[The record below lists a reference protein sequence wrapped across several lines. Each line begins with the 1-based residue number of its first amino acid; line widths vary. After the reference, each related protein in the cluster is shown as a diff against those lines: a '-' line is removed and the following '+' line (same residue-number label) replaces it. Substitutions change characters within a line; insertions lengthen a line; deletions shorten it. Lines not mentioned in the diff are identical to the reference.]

1 MQDLI
6 SAVKSGDAERVATL
20 LDADPSLLGASE
32 NGTSAI
38 LLAMY
43 YRHPE
48 VAQLFVDRG
57 AKLTIHEAAAV
68 GDSATVRAQLD
79 ADPSLLDRCGSDGFQ
94 PLGLAIF
101 FRHPELARMLIERGA
116 DVSAPA
122 QNAMHVAPL
131 HAAAAVSDR
140 DSIELLLA
148 RGADP
153 NARQQSDYT
162 PLHDLAGRGDIELA
176 KLLVARGADRNAKT
190 SDGKTPSDLARDRGH
205 AAFVEWIN
213 GTTI

>member
-1 MQDLI
+1 MQELVD
-6 SAVKSGDAERVATL
+6 AVKAGDAARVARL
-20 LDADPSLLGASE
+20 LDSDPSLLSASE
-32 NGTSAI
+32 RGTSAI

-43 YRHPE
+43 HGHPE
-48 VAQLFVDRG
+48 VARMFVDRG

-68 GDSATVRAQLD
+68 GDSLAVHSLLQ
-79 ADPSLLDRCGSDGFQ
+79 ADPSLLDRCGDDGFQ

-101 FRHPELARMLIERGA
+101 FRHPHIARMLIEAGA

-131 HAAAAVSDR
+131 HAAAAVCDR

-153 NARQQSDYT
+153 NTRQQSDYT
-162 PLHDLAGRGDIELA
+162 PLHALAGRGDIESA
-176 KLLVARGADRNAKT
+176 KLLVARGADRKAKT
-190 SDGKTPSDLARDRGH
+190 SDGKTPVDVARDHGH
-205 AAFVEWIN
+205 AAFAAWIE
-213 GTTI
+213 GAS